1 MKKLLLI
8 IKRTPLARTN
18 EFLKNSIATAILHIF
33 TLIVGFILPRILI
46 RTYGSEVNGL
56 VTSLTQF
63 INYFV
68 IVEAGLASAAVYA
81 LYRPLADGNY
91 KEINGVVSAAK
102 KFYIQSGWIFLFL
115 VLLLSITYPLFVKI
129 TVLNPI
135 QVRVLVFIL
144 GVTGIL
150 DFFTFS
156 KYRVLLTAAQ
166 KVSVI
171 SIASITNL
179 LINLLV
185 TVVLVRLNTDIIILK
200 TVALVGIIA
209 RSLILMGYVKKHYP
223 LVMFNEKPNT
233 AALIKRWSALYLQVL
248 GVIQQGT
255 PVVLATVFT
264 SLGMVSVY
272 SIYNMIIS
280 GLNGILSIFISGLS
294 SSFGDVIAR
303 NESGILKQST
313 EEFEV
318 GYYMIL
324 TWAYGCAAALIM
336 PFIRIYTSGIT
347 DIDYYYPIL
356 GMLFVLNGLLYNI
369 KTPQG
374 MLVISAGMFQETK
387 VQTTIQG
394 VIAIIMG
401 LVLVKPLGLIGIMI
415 GLCLSNLYRDID
427 LLFFVPKNIT
437 FRTILPTFW
446 RIIGIFFSLAVILI
460 PYFLIAPVIEG
471 VGQWLLH
478 AVVIGVYS
486 ALVILVVNFVFDR
499 MVLKAINKRI
509 SPLIHKIFT

>member
-1 MKKLLLI
+1 MN
-8 IKRTPLARTN
+8 LARTN

-33 TLIVGFILPRILI
+33 TLIVGFILPRVII
-46 RTYGSEVNGL
+46 KTYGSEVNGL

-63 INYFV
+63 IHYFV

-81 LYRPLADGNY
+81 LYRPLADENY

-102 KFYIQSGWIFLFL
+102 KFYTQSGWIFLSL
-115 VLLLSITYPLFVKI
+115 VLILSITYPLFVEI
-129 TVLNPI
+129 TVLSSI
-135 QVRVLVFIL
+135 QVRVLVFVL

-150 DFFTFS
+150 DFFTLS

-171 SIASITNL
+171 SLASITNL
-179 LINLLV
+179 FLNLIV
-185 TVVLVRLNTDIIILK
+185 TVILARLHTDIIVLK

-209 RSLILMGYVKKHYP
+209 RSLILMGYVKTHYP
-223 LVMFNEKPNT
+223 LVKFNASPNT
-233 AALIKRWSALYLQVL
+233 KALNKRWSALYLQIL
-248 GVIQQGT
+248 GVIQQGS
-255 PVVLATVFT
+255 PVVLATIFT
-264 SLGMVSVY
+264 SLVTVSVY
-272 SIYNMIIS
+272 SIYNMVIA

-303 NESGILKQST
+303 KQSGVLKQST

-324 TWAYGCAAALIM
+324 TWAYACAAALIM
-336 PFIRIYTSGIT
+336 PFIKIYTSGIT
-347 DIDYYYPIL
+347 DVEYYYPIL
-356 GMLFVLNGLLYNI
+356 GILFVLNGLLYNI

-394 VIAIIMG
+394 AIAIVFG
-401 LVLVKPLGLIGIMI
+401 LILVKPLGLIGIMI

-427 LLFFVPKNIT
+427 LLFFVPRNIT
-437 FRTILPTFW
+437 FRTIRPTFW
-446 RIIGIFFSLAVILI
+446 RIFRIFFCLALILI
-460 PYFLIAPVIEG
+460 PYYFIAPEIEG
-471 VGQWLLH
+471 IWQWLLH
-478 AVVIGVYS
+478 AVLIGGYA
-486 ALVILVVNFVFDR
+486 ALVILVVNIVFDR
-499 MVLKAINKRI
+499 MALKAIYKRI
-509 SPLIHKIFT
+509 SSLIRKIVS

>member
-1 MKKLLLI
+1 MN
-8 IKRTPLARTN
+8 LARTN

-33 TLIVGFILPRILI
+33 TLIVGFILPRVII
-46 RTYGSEVNGL
+46 KAYGSEVNGL

-102 KFYIQSGWIFLFL
+102 KFYTQSGWIFLSL
-115 VLLLSITYPLFVKI
+115 VLILSITYPLFVEI
-129 TVLNPI
+129 TVLSSI
-135 QVRVLVFIL
+135 QVRVLVFVL

-150 DFFTFS
+150 DFFTLS

-171 SIASITNL
+171 SLASITNL
-179 LINLLV
+179 LFKLIV
-185 TVVLVRLNTDIIILK
+185 TVILARLHTDIIVLK

-209 RSLILMGYVKKHYP
+209 RSLILMGYVKTHYP
-223 LVMFNEKPNT
+223 LVKFNASPNT
-233 AALIKRWSALYLQVL
+233 KALNKRWSALYLQVL
-248 GVIQQGT
+248 SVIQQGT
-255 PVVLATVFT
+255 PVVLATIFT
-264 SLGMVSVY
+264 SLVTVSVY
-272 SIYNMIIS
+272 SIYNMIIA

-303 NESGILKQST
+303 KQSGILKQST

-324 TWAYGCAAALIM
+324 TWAYACATALIM
-336 PFIRIYTSGIT
+336 PFIKIYTSGIT
-347 DIDYYYPIL
+347 DVEYYYPAL
-356 GMLFVLNGLLYNI
+356 GMLFVMNGLLYNI

-387 VQTTIQG
+387 IQTTIQG
-394 VIAIIMG
+394 AIAIILG
-401 LVLVKPLGLIGIMI
+401 LLLVRPFGLIGIMI
-415 GLCLSNLYRDID
+415 GLCASNLYRDID
-427 LLFFVPKNIT
+427 LLFFVPRNIT
-437 FRTILPTFW
+437 FRTIRPTFW
-446 RIIGIFFSLAVILI
+446 RIFRIFFCLALILI
-460 PYFLIAPVIEG
+460 PYYFVAPEIEG
-471 VGQWLLH
+471 IWQWLLH
-478 AVVIGVYS
+478 AVLIGGYA
-486 ALVILVVNFVFDR
+486 ALAILVVNFIFDR
-499 MVLKAINKRI
+499 KVLSSIWCRI
-509 SPLIHKIFT
+509 EKIFHGISK

>member
-1 MKKLLLI
+1 
-8 IKRTPLARTN
+8 
-18 EFLKNSIATAILHIF
+18 
-33 TLIVGFILPRILI
+33 
-46 RTYGSEVNGL
+46 
-56 VTSLTQF
+56 
-63 INYFV
+63 
-68 IVEAGLASAAVYA
+68 
-81 LYRPLADGNY
+81 
-91 KEINGVVSAAK
+91 
-102 KFYIQSGWIFLFL
+102 
-115 VLLLSITYPLFVKI
+115 
-129 TVLNPI
+129 
-135 QVRVLVFIL
+135 
-144 GVTGIL
+144 
-150 DFFTFS
+150 
-156 KYRVLLTAAQ
+156 
-166 KVSVI
+166 
-171 SIASITNL
+171 
-179 LINLLV
+179 
-185 TVVLVRLNTDIIILK
+185 
-200 TVALVGIIA
+200 
-209 RSLILMGYVKKHYP
+209 
-223 LVMFNEKPNT
+223 
-233 AALIKRWSALYLQVL
+233 
-248 GVIQQGT
+248 
-255 PVVLATVFT
+255 
-264 SLGMVSVY
+264 MVSVY